1 VLLVENADGQ
11 SLPVD
16 VLSRGTR
23 EQLFLSVRLALVA
36 TFARRGVNLPMVL
49 DDVLVNFDVGRAQK
63 AAEVLSEFAAAGHQL
78 LFFTCHEHIWNM
90 LKALDADCRR
100 LPVRRG
106 QALPEPEPVA
116 AVEPEPL
123 PEPVAAPTK
132 PPRAPAKRKPR
143 RVKTTIVVEQ
153 PRDEWFEYPFVERL
167 VAEPVL
173 LPEPLEAPVE
183 KAPAWAEYS
192 FEPSEFTHMERDE
205 RRDHA
210 VAYIVGDE
218 ADDTASDL
226 PLPTRRR
233 RTIIG
238 GSPADQA
245 EWGDQRSRRQS
256 RRA

>member
-1 VLLVENADGQ
+1 
-11 SLPVD
+11 
-16 VLSRGTR
+16 
-23 EQLFLSVRLALVA
+23 
-36 TFARRGVNLPMVL
+36 MVL

-63 AAEVLSEFAAAGHQL
+63 AAEVLTEFAAAGHQL

-106 QALPEPEPVA
+106 QSLPEPEPVA
-116 AVEPEPL
+116 DVEPEPMT
-123 PEPVAAPTK
+123 EPVAPPK
-132 PPRAPAKRKPR
+132 PARAPAKRKPR

-167 VAEPVL
+167 VADPMP
-173 LPEPLEAPVE
+173 LPEPLEAPLD
-183 KAPAWAEYS
+183 AQLDPGPAWAEYS
-192 FEPSEFTHMERDE
+192 FEPSEFTHIPRDNG
-205 RRDHA
+205 RDHA

-218 ADDTASDL
+218 ADDPAGDL
-226 PLPTRRR
+226 QLPSRRR

-238 GSPADQA
+238 GSP
-245 EWGDQRSRRQS
+245 GDLPGRQS